1 MADTEQPVL
10 PGARLV
16 AWLSF
21 VFGTVVSVAF
31 NVLAAFLPPPDAATD
46 WQPSTWA
53 VVGSTVWPLGLL
65 LSVELLARTA
75 RRRTFFAY
83 AIRYGGMTVVAVF
96 SAVISYQH
104 IRAVL
109 LGWHYPELS
118 ATVGPFVIDGLMVLA
133 GYAMIQGSLAL
144 MAKRAQAASGL
155 VVPEPKPTDTGLIP
169 PKGQPN
175 LLADLADEATRQA
188 HTVGNQEQR
197 DWERDILGLGKPITV
212 PLPQP
217 HEEAPVNGRRPVSA
231 AAKTRTARAAA
242 GPTVEEI
249 VAKVLADLGDSP
261 EFTITKKKIQ
271 ETYGVGSGKANDAL
285 KLAREAHEARKEE
298 L

>member
-1 MADTEQPVL
+1 MAEPETQVL

-16 AWLSF
+16 AWISF
-21 VFGTVVSVAF
+21 IFGTVVSVAY
-31 NVLAAFLPPPDAATD
+31 NVLFAFLPPVGAGPG
-46 WQPSTWA
+46 WKPSVWA
-53 VVGSTVWPLGLL
+53 VVFSAGWPLALL

-75 RRRTFFAY
+75 QRRNWFAY
-83 AIRYGGMTVVAVF
+83 VIRYGGMTVVAAF

-109 LGWHYPELS
+109 LDWHYPELS
-118 ATVGPFVIDGLMVLA
+118 AAVGPFVIDGLMVLA

-144 MAKRAQAASGL
+144 IAKRAQAASGL
-155 VVPEPKPTDTGLIP
+155 VVPEPKPTDTGLAP

-188 HTVGNQEQR
+188 HAVGSQEQR

-217 HEEAPVNGRRPVSA
+217 REEAPVNGRRPVSA
-231 AAKTRTARAAA
+231 AAKTRTSRAAA

-249 VAKVLADLGDSP
+249 VAKVLADLGGSP

>member
-1 MADTEQPVL
+1 MAEPETPVL
-10 PGARLV
+10 PGARFV

-31 NVLAAFLPPPDAATD
+31 NVLAAFLPPPGAASD
-46 WQPSTWA
+46 WRPSTWA
-53 VVGSTVWPLGLL
+53 VVFSTVWPLGLL

-75 RRRTFFAY
+75 RRRTWFAY
-83 AIRYGGMTVVAVF
+83 VIRYGGMTVVAAF

-118 ATVGPFVIDGLMVLA
+118 ATVGPFVIDGLMILA

-155 VVPEPKPTDTGLIP
+155 VVPEPQPTDTGLVP
-169 PKGQPN
+169 PKDRSN
-175 LLADLADEATRQA
+175 LLADLADEATEQA
-188 HTVGNQEQR
+188 RAVGNQEQL
-197 DWERDILGLGKPITV
+197 DWEKNILGLGKPITV

-217 HEEAPVNGRRPVSA
+217 VNGRRVSA
-231 AAKTRTARAAA
+231 AATTRTRTRPAA

-249 VAKVLADLGDSP
+249 VAKVLGDLGDSR

-285 KLAREAHEARKEE
+285 KQAREAFEAQKREE
-298 L
+298 ES